1 MRRIAPF
8 VLTCIFCLSPTLSA
22 LDLQKSL
29 PEKIVLGV
37 CSLKGLTID
46 NEQKFFLHKI
56 PTIFLDALRGIPD
69 HRMSTEEIEDLEA
82 YIIHRAIKKLEKDI
96 GTLIQERDS
105 LFFRNDAQGRVSKNT
120 LIENKKKELEELTSG
135 MYIFP
140 EMENLLPLEVSAE
153 NLKGGLLSPPG
164 PFIREYC
171 EKQGIDILMYGSLEQ
186 VDDFFYLD
194 IGVYNR
200 YRDATVYRAST
211 ACSGR
216 ELASRAEGITKDLK
230 GLVLGREWSA
240 LRVESIPSSASI
252 YLDGNFSAAGIL
264 YRPFIDPGTYIV
276 ECKAPGYETKRMLVE
291 LEPRVEEVLLVTL
304 RERARSI
311 FRVETDPPGAEVYL
325 ASQWVGTS
333 PVDVTFPGV
342 PAQLVVVREGYR
354 RSFRILSQ
362 APEGTVHFDL
372 QPELPVTYS
381 IREDYRDRFYKDFGI
396 FILSI
401 PVSLVGYSLT
411 EQYSIAY
418 NEAGA
423 GGTSPEDELY
433 RLRLTSRLCYNLYTV
448 GLFANTFLF
457 IHTAVSAAEY
467 IRQAG
472 LSAGGTVRN

>member
-1 MRRIAPF
+1 MPRIAPL
-8 VLTCIFCLSPTLSA
+8 VLTFLCFLSPLLSA

-29 PEKIVLGV
+29 PEKITLGV
-37 CSLKGLTID
+37 CSLKGPTIE

-56 PTIFLDALRGIPD
+56 PTIFLEALRGIPD
-69 HRMSTEEIEDLEA
+69 HRMSAEEIEDLEA
-82 YIIHRAIKKLEKDI
+82 YIIHGAITKLEKEI

-105 LFFRNDAQGRVSKNT
+105 LFFQNDAQGRARKNAS
-120 LIENKKKELEELTSG
+120 IESKKKELEELTSG
-135 MYIFP
+135 GYTLQG
-140 EMENLLPLEVSAE
+140 MENPLSLEIAAE
-153 NLKGGLLSPPG
+153 NLKGGLLPPPG
-164 PFIREYC
+164 PFIKEYC
-171 EKQGIDILMYGSLEQ
+171 DKHGIDILIYGSLEQ
-186 VDDFFYLD
+186 VDDFFFLN
-194 IGVYNR
+194 IEVYNR
-200 YRDATVYRAST
+200 YRQSTVYRAST

-240 LRVESIPSSASI
+240 LRVESVPSSASI
-252 YLDGNFSAAGIL
+252 YLDGKFSAAGIL
-264 YRPFIDPGTYIV
+264 YRPFMDPGTYIV
-276 ECKAPGYETKRMLVE
+276 ECKAPGYEAKRMPVE

-304 RERARSI
+304 KELERST

-333 PVDVTFPGV
+333 PVDVIFPGV

-372 QPELPVTYS
+372 QPESPVTYS

-418 NEAGA
+418 NEAEA

-433 RLRLTSRLCYNLYTV
+433 RLWLTYTLCYNLYTA

-457 IHTAVSAAEY
+457 IHMAVSAAEY
-467 IRQAG
+467 IRQAE